1 MNTFSKQKLNKRN
14 MTITCTMLDVSIEAT
29 ACAQSDAVW
38 PADSRWPKEPC
49 VSRWC
54 ICSDDYVTKDSLPMI
69 PGVQRENSYGER
81 EALGDRQRRQGAASV
96 TAALFTVAHGCSGAR
111 TRGGRRPPLF
121 FDRGDASPTPSLFW
135 TEIRAKVSPLLQ
147 LVTYW
152 NVV

>member
-69 PGVQRENSYGER
+69 PGVQWEISYGER
-81 EALGDRQRRQGAASV
+81 EALGDRQRREGAASV
-96 TAALFTVAHGCSGAR
+96 TAALFTVAHGCSGAG
-111 TRGGRRPPLF
+111 TRGRRPPL
-121 FDRGDASPTPSLFW
+121 FDRGDASPTLPLFR
-135 TEIRAKVSPLLQ
+135 TEIRAKVSSLLQ

-152 NVV
+152 NTV